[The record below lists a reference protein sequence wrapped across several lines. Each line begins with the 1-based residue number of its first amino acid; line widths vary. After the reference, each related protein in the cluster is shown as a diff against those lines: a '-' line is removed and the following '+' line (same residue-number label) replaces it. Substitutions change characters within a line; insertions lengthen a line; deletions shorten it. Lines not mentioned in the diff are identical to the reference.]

1 MSGIE
6 IKEKLQKKFA
16 HQAKEGVKKKT
27 ERETDQEL
35 VDRFKAGHKKA
46 HDVLQ
51 LKHQEKVKLLILK
64 KYGNF
69 FNESDAEDLT
79 QDAFVRSYKELHN
92 FRGDSAYS
100 SWLCRIAINLAK
112 NEIVLRNRQVQ
123 NYGASSVCLLYTSP
137 SPRDGL
143 LSRMPSSA

>member
-1 MSGIE
+1 M
-6 IKEKLQKKFA
+6 
-16 HQAKEGVKKKT
+16 
-27 ERETDQEL
+27 
-35 VDRFKAGHKKA
+35 
-46 HDVLQ
+46 
-51 LKHQEKVKLLILK
+51 LILK

-123 NYGASSVCLLYTSP
+123 NYGASSVAVSYTHLTLP
-137 SPRDGL
+137 TNREV
-143 LSRMPSSA
+143 